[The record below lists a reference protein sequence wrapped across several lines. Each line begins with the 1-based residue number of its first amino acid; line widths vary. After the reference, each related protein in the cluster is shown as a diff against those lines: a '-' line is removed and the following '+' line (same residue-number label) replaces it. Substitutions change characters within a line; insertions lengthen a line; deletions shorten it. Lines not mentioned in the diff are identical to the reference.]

1 MLQGCKVGMLLSWI
15 VVVSEWRCVRMAMCP
30 NGDKSG
36 SVLLGYVIYGGKQ
49 SDDPLNCHLC
59 YPKFR
64 GLQHRGEVP
73 GKHENKIKY
82 DYKIVC

>member
-49 SDDPLNCHLC
+49 SDDRQKIWPLCCGAVL
-59 YPKFR
+59 
-64 GLQHRGEVP
+64 
-73 GKHENKIKY
+73 
-82 DYKIVC
+82 